1 MLANYWKYGRWEK
14 RYWYVPPVTLLGWF
28 VAFSI
33 VYMIPAEIAAVSSH
47 DAPLSAFDNEM

>member
-1 MLANYWKYGRWEK
+1 MVLANYWKYGRWEK

-47 DAPLSAFDNEM
+47 DALVCV